1 MLDPTKTAV
10 GVICS
15 ADPSVTREQLDAA
28 IERLRGTPRA

>member
-28 IERLRGTPRA
+28 LERLRETSEA